1 MLVETLT
8 DIFLFLSSDKNIIT
22 NKNIFDFN
30 IFISNDFKINN
41 KKIRINRNISFN
53 QKETLENFLLDLL
66 FYLYEKKIL
75 ILNKKQKILIDS
87 QISEKLKE
95 NYMNEFMIDNQNG
108 KNSYQNIY
116 KQKNINQIKIK
127 KNTIKKQ
134 LKIFLENNEINFII
148 YPNDFI
154 DFFNSSNG
162 KKYRNSIINFN
173 NYIQNLNINFNE
185 DDNNKIFNENKSFD
199 VEIKNDVKIINVDL
213 NKNNNNNNEEN
224 GKENIKDDDDLS
236 FISNN
241 EILLKNKKEFL
252 NCLNVIKNNVHSS
265 KNNFN
270 NIENNEKDKNNFNNK
285 NNKNNNNSNNNN
297 NNSNNNSNNKTK
309 INNEDNLS
317 SISEFTENENKN
329 TRKHKKTKR
338 NNNCGCLIF

>member
-1 MLVETLT
+1 
-8 DIFLFLSSDKNIIT
+8 
-22 NKNIFDFN
+22 
-30 IFISNDFKINN
+30 
-41 KKIRINRNISFN
+41 
-53 QKETLENFLLDLL
+53 
-66 FYLYEKKIL
+66 
-75 ILNKKQKILIDS
+75 
-87 QISEKLKE
+87 
-95 NYMNEFMIDNQNG
+95 MNEFMIDNQNG

-173 NYIQNLNINFNE
+173 NYIQNLNINYN
-185 DDNNKIFNENKSFD
+185 DDNNNNKVFNEKKSFD

-213 NKNNNNNNEEN
+213 NKNFNEEN

-270 NIENNEKDKNNFNNK
+270 S
-285 NNKNNNNSNNNN
+285 NSN
-297 NNSNNNSNNKTK
+297 SSNKTK
-309 INNEDNLS
+309 INNEDNFS
-317 SISEFTENENKN
+317 SISDFTEKENKN
-329 TRKHKKTKR
+329 SKQSHRKSKR

>member
-75 ILNKKQKILIDS
+75 ILNKKQKILIDN
-87 QISEKLKE
+87 QINENLKE

-173 NYIQNLNINFNE
+173 NYIQNLNINYN
-185 DDNNKIFNENKSFD
+185 DDNNNNFNEKKSFD

-213 NKNNNNNNEEN
+213 NKNFNEEN

-270 NIENNEKDKNNFNNK
+270 INNENNNNEKDKNNI
-285 NNKNNNNSNNNN
+285 NKNNNNSNS
-297 NNSNNNSNNKTK
+297 NSSNKTK
-309 INNEDNLS
+309 INNEDNFS
-317 SISEFTENENKN
+317 SISDFTEKENKN
-329 TRKHKKTKR
+329 SKQSHRKSKR

>member
-75 ILNKKQKILIDS
+75 ILNKKQKILIDN
-87 QISEKLKE
+87 QINENLKE

-173 NYIQNLNINFNE
+173 NYIQNLNINYN
-185 DDNNKIFNENKSFD
+185 DDNNKVFNEKKSFD

-213 NKNNNNNNEEN
+213 NKNFNEEN

-270 NIENNEKDKNNFNNK
+270 INNENDENKKDK
-285 NNKNNNNSNNNN
+285 NN
-297 NNSNNNSNNKTK
+297 NNSNNNSNSNSSNKTK
-309 INNEDNLS
+309 INNEDNFS
-317 SISEFTENENKN
+317 SISDFTEKENKN
-329 TRKHKKTKR
+329 SKQSHRKSKR